1 MASWRLQKKQQMRD
15 WPSNTFVGG
24 HVVLDFLNTGG
35 GDTKARDVERLVSYG
50 DLLSW
55 STAAGL
61 IDDNECAALAS
72 AAEKSPHAAKRSL
85 TELTIQRE
93 SLYRYVLAS
102 MDGMPVAE
110 PDRRQVEKSFHE
122 ASAQAQLVASS
133 GQLAEWKVSVKKA
146 GLSLIRFR
154 LALAASSFVTDPTS
168 ADIRQCEMCSW
179 FFLDSSASKRRRW
192 CSMAVCGNRAKGQRH
207 YHRNRESQKAG

>member
-1 MASWRLQKKQQMRD
+1 MRD

-24 HVVLDFLNTGG
+24 HVALDFLNTGG
-35 GDTKARDVERLVSYG
+35 GDTKARDVERLASYE

-55 STAAGL
+55 STAAGI
-61 IDDNECAALAS
+61 IDDSEYEALAS
-72 AAEKSPHAAKRSL
+72 AAEKSPHTAKRSL
-85 TELTIQRE
+85 TELVIQRE
-93 SLYRYVLAS
+93 SLYRYVSAS
-102 MDGMPVAE
+102 IDGMPVAE
-110 PDRRQVEKSFHE
+110 LDRRQIEESFHK
-122 ASAQAQLVASS
+122 ASAQAQLLASS
-133 GQLAEWKVSVKKA
+133 GQLAEWKIGLKKA

-154 LALAASSFVTDPTS
+154 LDLAASGLITDPAS

-207 YHRNRESQKAG
+207 YHRNRESRM